1 MFKLAK
7 PSISTWND
15 SSEAWSWIF
24 QTLTSLFH
32 FCVHFE
38 CLKVSFCRMTYANIK
53 FQVIHEDFL
62 LYKKIFFLLYQTKV
76 KNWGIF
82 ILSFLLWFSIFAW
95 TSFCL
100 ILTLPTHFLCLI
112 LSLILRHLRFLLLII
127 FCVCITWIRFSL
139 FFWQTQKHLIE
150 TLNLEH
156 SVRNISGRLTE
167 KQNFYTKFCTFF

>member
-1 MFKLAK
+1 MTHQKLEAESSKHLQVYSTFAFISNVWKLVFVEWLKQTSNFK
-7 PSISTWND
+7 
-15 SSEAWSWIF
+15 
-24 QTLTSLFH
+24 
-32 FCVHFE
+32 
-38 CLKVSFCRMTYANIK
+38 SFMKI
-53 FQVIHEDFL
+53 FL